1 MKKIIFYI
9 IILILIFSS
18 IQDSNAGTTI
28 IEDNSDLAP
37 SKADYNNKLDF
48 SFLLHANQANV
59 PYGDV
64 ANDLNYYHVMKVLRQ
79 HPSLHFP
86 LHFSGTLLTDLAWF
100 NQSTLDFLRDGYNDN
115 QFEIIG
121 STYAQNIM
129 YSHQDNYDNTIQIE
143 KHQQVIE
150 TIIGA
155 EPTGFW
161 NPERCWNQSSYVDLL
176 VDNGYNYTF
185 IEDQILEQSTAVSGM
200 DEYKVRTTSFNGKTI
215 KIVNDDKA
223 IIENVDNIAFTIADP
238 SSIEVQ
244 QAVDDLINFLYD
256 IYTNDT
262 DDDYL
267 VFYGQDMEAWGLWQE
282 EDSGI
287 LGYDIEDSI
296 ERVTARLDYMLT
308 RFEQES
314 SWLNI
319 VTPGEFIQSLPIDY
333 SYEDVGSYVDGQA
346 DWMQTPSQNEGF
358 SDWFDFNENDSRVIE
373 YREQFLQTRTRLKYI
388 DSEINSQSLTQ
399 NVSAAK
405 NLMSYAKFVFA
416 AHQFEFGCIGCYFP
430 WFYGTKIALIT
441 AEAAYY
447 SLNPSL
453 HANSLKIDWDLD
465 GHDEYILRNQKALF
479 VFSGTGGRL
488 INWYD
493 LVDGK
498 VLLANDVPATYSGV
512 GGQSYPMGT
521 PFSYPIDI
529 INPYNLWGRTQNS
542 YILRQKSFIDSFFE
556 STNIIDENFW
566 KIGERTGSL
575 LDNSLVFTHANSELI
590 VTKQFIINDTSNSLK
605 IFYTIEN
612 TGTNTITPNIGLSFN
627 PDNENLLM
635 YGKNGLS
642 LDSWE
647 ENSETHILINEN
659 NSKTSIK
666 LIGDSDNISGI
677 INGTAKNMFTSDFTL
692 SLQELLPQDTLR
704 AEFLLLYSEEY
715 LTPPSSEES
724 NGIAILPSY
733 IILFMF
739 IGMAAIILYSKP
751 RVRMNTIK

>member
-1 MKKIIFYI
+1 MKKRIFFLI
-9 IILILIFSS
+9 SLILLFSL
-18 IQDSNAGTTI
+18 IQNSNAGYSSFENEI
-28 IEDNSDLAP
+28 DLTP

-79 HPSLHFP
+79 HPNLHFP

-100 NQSTLDFLRDGYNDN
+100 NQSTLDYLRDGYNDN

-129 YSHQDNYDNTIQIE
+129 YSHHDNYDNTIQIE

-150 TIIGA
+150 SIIGA
-155 EPTGFW
+155 EPIGFW

-215 KIVNDDKA
+215 KIVNDDKS
-223 IIENVDNIAFTIADP
+223 IINLVDNIAFTIADP

-244 QAVDDLINFLYD
+244 QAVDDLIEFLQV
-256 IYTNDT
+256 IYANDAA
-262 DDDYL
+262 DDYL

-282 EDSGI
+282 EGWNLGGHSIADSV
-287 LGYDIEDSI
+287 

-308 RFEQES
+308 RLEQES

-319 VTPGEFIQSLPIDY
+319 VTPSEFINSLPIDY
-333 SYEDVGSYVDGQA
+333 SYEHVNLYVDGQA

-358 SDWFDFNENDSRVIE
+358 SDWFDFNENDSRLIA
-373 YREQFLQTRTRLKYI
+373 YRNQFLQARTRLKYI
-388 DSEINSQSLTQ
+388 DSEIESLSLTQ
-399 NVSAAK
+399 NTSAAE

-453 HANSLKIDWDLD
+453 YANSLKIDWDLD

-488 INWYD
+488 INWFD

-542 YILRQKSFIDSFFE
+542 YLLRQKSFNDMFWGP
-556 STNIIDENFW
+556 TNIVDEDFW
-566 KIGERTGSL
+566 KISERTGSL
-575 LDNSLVFTHANSELI
+575 LDNSLVFTKANSDLTL
-590 VTKQFIINDTSNSLK
+590 TKQFILNNTSNSLK
-605 IFYTIEN
+605 VFYTIEN
-612 TGTNTITPNIGLSFN
+612 TGTDTLTPKIGLAFN

-635 YGKNGLS
+635 FGKTGLS
-642 LDSWE
+642 LNSWE

-666 LIGDSDNISGI
+666 MIGDSDKITGI
-677 INGTAKNMFTSDFTL
+677 INSAAKSMFTSDFTL
-692 SLQELLPQDTLR
+692 SLKDLMPQDTLR
-704 AEFLLLYSEEY
+704 AEFLLMYSEEY
-715 LTPPSSEES
+715 LTPPISEDS
-724 NGIAILPSY
+724 NGIALLPHY

-739 IGMAAIILYSKP
+739 IGMAAIIVYSKP
-751 RVRMNTIK
+751 RVRLNTKN